1 MHYMHIAH
9 PTQCPCANICWCWL
23 LHPFEM
29 LTRSH
34 IQSKLLNRHSKPFQ
48 CPSSNCW
55 HLLINT
61 ATSFLKRFSNLHIS
75 HRSKKHCLPFVC
87 SSWWVIF
94 RYLKRKC
101 SEKSCTHLVYTSV
114 QVCAQF
120 HLFWPNFLAQNMGH
134 VGVMCMQQLPVSSRD
149 PGRPYSDDNA
159 RKPDDTHRMS
169 LLHTQCKWQK
179 DPATTLF
186 EFKCFAGLVS
196 CSIPPSQK
204 GQTLSD
210 WSMKAEKLLGSS
222 SVTYPVY
229 PWIPIWSWCLVNVT
243 SMYPLTPNHSL
254 LW

>member
-1 MHYMHIAH
+1 M
-9 PTQCPCANICWCWL
+9 L

-29 LTRSH
+29 LTCSH
-34 IQSKLLNRHSKPFQ
+34 IQSALLNLHSKP
-48 CPSSNCW
+48 CNWPSSNCW
-55 HLLINT
+55 HSLINT
-61 ATSFLKRFSNLHIS
+61 ATSFRRRFSNLHIS
-75 HRSKKHCLPFVC
+75 HKNIACPLCAAGESYSDIWSGNAQKN
-87 SSWWVIF
+87 
-94 RYLKRKC
+94 
-101 SEKSCTHLVYTSV
+101 CTHLVYTSV

-120 HLFWPNFLAQNMGH
+120 HLFWPIFLAENTGH

-196 CSIPPSQK
+196 YSIPSFQK

-222 SVTYPVY
+222 TVTYPVY

-243 SMYPLTPNHSL
+243 SMYPLSPNHSFL
-254 LW
+254 FGKIFFCTFII